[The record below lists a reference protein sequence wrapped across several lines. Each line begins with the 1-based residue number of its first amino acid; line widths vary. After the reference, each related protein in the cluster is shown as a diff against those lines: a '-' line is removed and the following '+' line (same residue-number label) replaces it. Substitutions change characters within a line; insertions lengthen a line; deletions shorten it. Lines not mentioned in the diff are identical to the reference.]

1 MNKRISIIL
10 ILLCLV
16 YPSAEGGESD
26 RFFVGVSF
34 PLSTGARPDFD
45 SMRPWIEFRLTGS
58 SPDDVNLFR
67 PGEMH
72 HAYLGVALYGLGRLM
87 DVKALRVAGVVL
99 VADDAVQHILRVD
112 TPIHMLSDELW
123 RYGWYRSLSRTGD
136 RAVGKNHK

>member
-10 ILLCLV
+10 ILLCLIC
-16 YPSAEGGESD
+16 PSAEGGESD

-34 PLSTGARPDFD
+34 NLSTGARPDFG

-72 HAYLGVALYGLGRLM
+72 HAYLGVALYGLGRLA
-87 DVKALRVAGVVL
+87 DVKMLRVAGVVL

-123 RYGWYRSLSRTGD
+123 RYGWYRSLSRAGD
-136 RAVGKNHK
+136 RIAGKG